1 MTPLVTIRPA
11 TPADADAIW
20 DILQPVI
27 KAAQTYPLP
36 HDMDRDAALAYWLS
50 PAHQIFV
57 AILDDQIAGTYYL
70 RPNNLG
76 GGAHIANCGYI
87 SAKNFRGKGVARAM
101 CAHSLDRAK
110 ADGFKAMQFNFVIA
124 SNKSAVGL
132 WSSMG
137 FETLCRLPKVFKH
150 PKEGLVDAL
159 VMFKELD

>member
-1 MTPLVTIRPA
+1 MTPLVTIRAA
-11 TPADADAIW
+11 TPADAGAIW

-27 KAAQTYPLP
+27 DAGQTYPLP
-36 HDMDRDAALAYWLS
+36 RDMDRDAALAYWLS
-50 PAHQIFV
+50 PVHQVFV
-57 AILDDQIAGTYYL
+57 AILDGQIAGTYYL

-87 SAKNFRGKGVARAM
+87 SAKKFRGKGVARAM
-101 CAHSLDRAK
+101 CAHSLNQAK

-124 SNKSAVGL
+124 SNKTAVGL
-132 WSSMG
+132 WTSMG
-137 FETLCRLPKVFKH
+137 FETLCQLPKVFDH